1 MRKFLYYLMLIGP
14 CLGLASCQKQTE
26 WLDVKRNLSDVS
38 PSSLADLQ
46 AVLDNSNSFNAGYP
60 MLGLLG
66 TDNLYLAE
74 KNLSAAGQ
82 IERNAYLW
90 VKDIFQTSS
99 AVEFATSYI
108 RISAVNVV
116 LEGLDNLKGAGID
129 QQRWNN
135 IRGQALFHRAFA
147 YYGLS
152 QLFCKPYQKATAASD
167 QGLQLRISSDP
178 NLVVKRSSVAQTY
191 EFMLDDLKQAIDL
204 LPQAPAHLTRPG
216 KAAARGLLAKLY
228 LAMKDYENAA
238 KYSLEALGEKPMM
251 LDFNSG
257 VIKSKEPFV
266 FPAYSVPHQNPEIVF
281 YANAQSWASMWPV
294 YGVAYVDS
302 VLYASYAAND
312 LRKSLFFKI
321 DAQGSPQFT
330 GSYSGTYYNF
340 GGIATNELALILAES
355 LARTGNAE
363 LGLEKLNALLVG
375 RFKSGSFKAYSHLSD
390 HQTLDLILSE
400 RRKELAFTGQLRW
413 EDLRR
418 MPPVSP
424 IIHIFKG
431 KRYELGAGDPKWV
444 FPLPDQE
451 IALSEVEQNPR

>member
-1 MRKFLYYLMLIGP
+1 MRKFLYHLMLIGS
-14 CLGLASCQKQTE
+14 CLGLASCQKQNE

-99 AVEFATSYI
+99 AVEFATPYI

-152 QLFCKPYQKATAASD
+152 QLFCKPYQQATAASD

-191 EFMLDDLKQAIDL
+191 EFMLGDLKQAIDL
-204 LPQAPAHLTRPG
+204 LPQTPGHLTRPG
-216 KAAARGLLAKLY
+216 KAAARGLLAKIY

-238 KYSLEALGEKPMM
+238 KYSLEAIGEKPVM
-251 LDFNSG
+251 LDFNSS
-257 VIKSKEPFV
+257 VIKPKEPFV
-266 FPAYSVPHQNPEIVF
+266 FPAYSVPHQNPEIIF

-302 VLYASYAAND
+302 VLYASYASGD

-363 LGLEKLNALLVG
+363 LGLEKLNALLVA

-424 IIHIFKG
+424 IVHIFQG
-431 KRYELGAGDPKWV
+431 KRYELDAGDPKWV